1 MVVTKP
7 ICFQLLPVIVSV
19 MLWRPEQASAIDAFD
34 HPHARYAELLSKF
47 VRDGRVDYT
56 GLRTAPTELDAYLNE
71 LAAVKPDEFAAWNR
85 ENRLALLLNLYN
97 ARTLRL
103 IIDHYARIS
112 PAAGSAVGPGHAE
125 DDVRRM

>member
-1 MVVTKP
+1 
-7 ICFQLLPVIVSV
+7 
-19 MLWRPEQASAIDAFD
+19 
-34 HPHARYAELLSKF
+34 
-47 VRDGRVDYT
+47 VDYT
-56 GLRTAPTELDAYLNE
+56 ALRTAPTELDAYLNE